1 MASTRALGMAVV
13 AVAGLAVALPSP
25 AQQQQRTMRTAPAF
39 YFGAGAGVGWAS
51 WNNGDFN
58 GVADGLNSVG
68 LGGGGLSQSTTRE
81 STAFAWKVFGGY
93 RFNQYVGV
101 EGSYVDLGKF
111 DYQYQFNQA
120 GTQVG
125 TGNMSYEVASWNIAV
140 VPRLPLENGLFLQ
153 GKVGAAFTR
162 AENSFNLTANTYN
175 QSGSDS
181 KSKTN
186 PYVGAGIGYDFPNGL
201 SIIGEYE
208 YFGKAG
214 SAFSYGSNGIT
225 GTGRADMNLFS
236 VSGMIRF

>member
-1 MASTRALGMAVV
+1 MISKKSLGL
-13 AVAGLAVALPSP
+13 AVAAISGLAVALPSP
-25 AQQQQRTMRTAPAF
+25 AQQQQRPMRTAPAW

-51 WNNGDFN
+51 WNSSDFN
-58 GVADGLNSVG
+58 NVANGLNDFG
-68 LGGGGLSQSTTRE
+68 LGGGGLTQSTTRE
-81 STAFAWKVFGGY
+81 STAFGWKVFGGY
-93 RFNQYVGV
+93 RFSQYFGV

-111 DYQYQFNQA
+111 DYKYQFNQG

-125 TGNMSYEVASWNIAV
+125 TGEMSYEVGSWNIAV
-140 VPRLPLENGLFLQ
+140 VPRLPLEQGLYLQ

-181 KSKTN
+181 KSRTQ
-186 PYVGAGIGYDFPNGL
+186 PYLGVGLGYDFQNGL
-201 SIIGEYE
+201 SVIGEYE

-214 SAFSYGSNGIT
+214 SAFSYGDNGIS